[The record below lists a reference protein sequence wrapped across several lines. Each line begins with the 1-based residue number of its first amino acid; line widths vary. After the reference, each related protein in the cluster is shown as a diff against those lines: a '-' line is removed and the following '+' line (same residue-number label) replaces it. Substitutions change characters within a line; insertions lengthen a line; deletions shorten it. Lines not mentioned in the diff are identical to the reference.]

1 MTSSTG
7 YELTLACGKPGCPV
21 CRLEQKVVQQYMDGL
36 LYESVNSPAARDKL
50 RQSHGFCHEHAWFAI
65 EARLG
70 DALGFAIIYQDVI
83 NSVLRRLEAG
93 VEERPAGRWAALLE
107 RLPLGV
113 RGTVQNALY
122 ALTTWKRC
130 PACQQ
135 RDEYLA
141 VIFTELF
148 KTLSTNEG
156 AQALRSSAG
165 LCFPHL
171 RIALQQAPDA
181 QACETLIDIHRA
193 ALESMRAE
201 LVELIRK
208 NDYRFNQEKL
218 GKEGDA
224 WSRAVGMVNG
234 SKREKT

>member
-1 MTSSTG
+1 MPSFTA
-7 YELTLACGKPGCPV
+7 YELILACAKPGCPV
-21 CRLEQKVVQQYMDGL
+21 CRLEQKAVQQYMDGL
-36 LYESVNSPAARDKL
+36 LYESVNSPATRDRL
-50 RQSHGFCHEHAWFAI
+50 RQSHGFCNEHAWFAV
-65 EARLG
+65 EAHLG
-70 DALGFAIIYQDVI
+70 DALGFAIIYHDVI

-93 VEERPAGRWAALLE
+93 VEARPAGRWAALLE

-135 RDEYLA
+135 RDDALDL
-141 VIFTELF
+141 ILTELF
-148 KTLSTNEG
+148 KSLAAPET

-171 RIALQQAPDA
+171 RLALQQAPDA
-181 QACETLIDIHRA
+181 QACETLIDVHRS

-201 LVELIRK
+201 LAELIRK
-208 NDYRFNQEKL
+208 NDYRFNKEKL

-224 WSRAVGMVNG
+224 WSRAVGMVIGN
-234 SKREKT
+234 KREKT